1 MLSRTARP
9 RTSPGS
15 DPAQHRGGTTRILTR
30 LIHLLAF
37 GAIVLSLSARARTRA
52 AEPADPAGAAEAD
65 PAAIAFFERSVR
77 PILVE
82 RCQTCHGPKKAKG
95 ALRLDS
101 RAAVL
106 AGGESGPA
114 VVPRAPGESLLID
127 AINYGELHQMPPKS
141 KLPADEIAT
150 LTRWVEIG
158 APWPAPAAAVGRAEP
173 VPDSKSV
180 SSAAAGVFN
189 LRERARHWSFQPLGA
204 APIPEVKDT
213 GWPRTP
219 IDRFILAGLEARG
232 LKPAPEADRRTWLRR
247 VTFDL
252 TGLPPTPGE
261 AAAFL
266 ADQTPLAHEKVVER
280 LLASPHY
287 GERWARHWLDLVG
300 YAETSGH
307 EFDYEIPDAYR
318 YRDYVIRALN
328 CDLPYDQFVVEQI
341 AGDLVERP
349 RRHPGDGFNES
360 ILGTGLYFLG
370 EGTHSPVDLLDEQ
383 ATRIDHQID
392 VLSKTFL
399 GLTVACARCHDHKF
413 DPIRTEDYYA
423 LAGYLQS
430 SRHDHAFIDP
440 PARIADRAAEL
451 RALKTALRP
460 LIAASE
466 QGNGLEEAWP
476 QEEAAG
482 SAARSGPGDEALVFE
497 DFDGV
502 DYSGWTV
509 TGDAFGGGPTQAGD
523 WLIRRDGTTR
533 RAALVAP
540 GVAHSG
546 LVAQAL
552 QGVLRS
558 RTFVIE
564 KRYIHTLAAGR
575 DGRINIVVD
584 GFEKIRSP
592 IYGPLTIEV
601 NDDQPAWHSQDV
613 GMWLGHRAYIE
624 IGDGATTN
632 YADSKSKGP
641 MSYYPGDGYIAVDEI
656 RFSDARPGRRK
667 GRTIARDV
675 ADLGGCAQ
683 PCASHPWDDAVNR
696 YEAIAA
702 AIPAPSLALA
712 IADGTPEDAHVLIR
726 GSTRNAGAVVARRF
740 LEVMAGPVQPAP
752 VAGSGRLELA
762 RRMVE
767 RGQPL
772 LARVLVNRV
781 WKHHFGEGIVR
792 TPDDF
797 GVMGRAPTHPEL
809 LDDLA
814 AQFIAGGWSIK
825 ALHRL
830 CVLSSTYRMQ
840 SEPADPDMAR
850 RLDPNNEA
858 LHRMSLRR
866 LEAEAIRDTLLAVSG
881 RLDPTMYGPSV
892 APYLTPFMDGRGRPA
907 ASGPLDGDGR
917 RSLYL
922 NVRRNFLNPMF
933 LTFDYPSPASP
944 MGRRNVSNVPAQALT
959 LMNDPFVVGQ
969 ARLWAD
975 RLLAEDREGA
985 ARSPQA
991 RLARLYDVALG
1002 RPPSAQETVAGVA
1015 FLAEAAQTY
1024 GGADDPRA
1032 WADLC
1037 HVLINVKEFIY
1048 VR

>member
-1 MLSRTARP
+1 
-9 RTSPGS
+9 
-15 DPAQHRGGTTRILTR
+15 
-30 LIHLLAF
+30 LIRALAV
-37 GAIVLSLSARARTRA
+37 GAIVVWLACRA
-52 AEPADPAGAAEAD
+52 PADERANPVNPATAD
-65 PAAIAFFERSVR
+65 PAAVEFFERAVR

-82 RCQTCHGPKKAKG
+82 RCQTCHGATKAKG
-95 ALRLDS
+95 HLRLDS

-114 VVPRAPGESLLID
+114 IVPKAPGDSLLID
-127 AINYGELHQMPPKS
+127 AINYGALHQMPPKS
-141 KLPADEIAT
+141 KLPAEEIAT
-150 LTRWVEIG
+150 LTRWVELG
-158 APWPAPAAAVGRAEP
+158 APWPAPATSPASPTPVTSAAVTGF
-173 VPDSKSV
+173 D
-180 SSAAAGVFN
+180 
-189 LRERARHWSFQPLGA
+189 LRERAQHWSFQPLRGA
-204 APIPEVKDT
+204 ALPEVKDN

-232 LKPAPEADRRTWLRR
+232 LRPGPEADRRTWLRR

-252 TGLPPTPGE
+252 IGLPPTTAE
-261 AAAFL
+261 IAAFL
-266 ADQTPLAHEKVVER
+266 ADRSPEAYEKVVDR
-280 LLASPHY
+280 LLASPHH
-287 GERWARHWLDLVG
+287 GERWGRHWLDVVA

-328 CDLPYDQFVVEQI
+328 ADLPYDRFVVEQL

-349 RRHPGDGFNES
+349 RLHPSAGFNES

-370 EGTHSPVDLLDEQ
+370 EGTHSPLDLPDEQ

-413 DPIRTEDYYA
+413 DPIRTDDYYA
-423 LAGYLQS
+423 LAGYLKS
-430 SRHDHAFIDP
+430 SRHQHAFIDP
-440 PARIADRAAEL
+440 PARIADRVAEL
-451 RALKTALRP
+451 RALKTVLRP
-460 LIAASE
+460 LIEASDPGNSLGQPWAQEDAAVRPRGPSP
-466 QGNGLEEAWP
+466 GNE
-476 QEEAAG
+476 
-482 SAARSGPGDEALVFE
+482 SIVFE
-497 DFDGV
+497 DFEGP
-502 DYSGWTV
+502 DYAGWTV
-509 TGDAFGGGPTQAGD
+509 TGDAFGRGSTQAGD
-523 WLIRRDGTTR
+523 WLIRRDGATR

-546 LVAQAL
+546 LVAAAL
-552 QGVLRS
+552 EGVLRS

-564 KRYIHTLAAGR
+564 KPYIHTLAAGR
-575 DGRINIVVD
+575 GGRINIVVD
-584 GFEKIRSP
+584 GFEKIRAP
-592 IYGPLTIEV
+592 IYGPLTIAI
-601 NDDQPAWHSQDV
+601 DSDQPVWHVQDV

-632 YADSKSKGP
+632 YTNYKTQGP
-641 MSYYPGDGYIAVDEI
+641 SAYYPGDGFVAVDEI
-656 RFSDARPGRRK
+656 RFSDERRTRDAAR
-667 GRTIARDV
+667 TMARDV
-675 ADLGGCAQ
+675 ADLGGCAH
-683 PCASHPWDDAVNR
+683 PCAGHPWDEAANR
-696 YEAIAA
+696 YEALAA
-702 AIPAPSLALA
+702 EIPVPSLALA

-726 GSTRNAGAVVARRF
+726 GSTRNPGAAVPRRF
-740 LEVMAGPVQPAP
+740 LEVIAGAVQPAP
-752 VAGSGRLELA
+752 SAGSGRLELA

-767 RGQPL
+767 RGQAL

-814 AQFIAGGWSIK
+814 ARFIAGGWSIK

-840 SEPADPDMAR
+840 SEEPSPGLAR

-858 LHRMSLRR
+858 LHRMNLRR
-866 LEAEAIRDTLLAVSG
+866 LEGEAIRDALLAGSG
-881 RLDPTMYGPSV
+881 RLDRALFGPSI
-892 APYLTPFMDGRGRPA
+892 APYLTPFMDGRGRPPV
-907 ASGPLDGDGR
+907 SGPLDGDGR

-933 LTFDYPSPASP
+933 LTFDFPSPVSP

-959 LMNDPFVVGQ
+959 LMNDPFVVEQ
-969 ARLWAD
+969 ARRWAG
-975 RLLAEDREGA
+975 RLLAEEAEGA
-985 ARSPQA
+985 ALSVQD
-991 RLARLYDVALG
+991 RLARLYETALG
-1002 RPPSAQETVAGVA
+1002 RPPTSGETAAGLA
-1015 FLAEAAQTY
+1015 FLADASPTE
-1024 GGADDPRA
+1024 GGADDHRA

-1037 HVLINVKEFIY
+1037 HVLFNVKEFIY
-1048 VR
+1048 VK